1 MQFNAE
7 VEIFFRNLGRDQ
19 MLWDSGLDAKF
30 MDNMTAVDNKIAEID
45 KTFHLVM
52 MAEQFDESMVLLK
65 DLLCWDYSD
74 VINFKL
80 NARKESKKIGLSD
93 AARDALK
100 EYLAAD
106 YRLYNY
112 FKKKF
117 SVKLQQ
123 FGQTRLEQ
131 ELTVL
136 RLSNDEMKKRCGLQA
151 RDNDKVSGDNKLW
164 GQGMVAYTAGDN
176 SDQECQLF
184 AMSELSFIDHLR
196 EVQSERAGQLAND
209 LNIDLGHIEDS
220 VHDQMKR
227 LPNIRNGLMDIER
240 LKAMYIHS

>member
-1 MQFNAE
+1 MLSREMQFNIK
-7 VEIFFRNLGRDQ
+7 VELFFRNLGRDQ

-131 ELTVL
+131 ELTML
-136 RLSNDEMKKRCGLQA
+136 RLSNDEM
-151 RDNDKVSGDNKLW
+151 W

-196 EVQSERAGQLAND
+196 EVQSERAGQLASD